1 MILSMTGFGKAE
13 GSIAGNAISVNIRSL
28 NNKQLELSSRIPNL
42 FRDAEP
48 EIRSAIGKR
57 VVRGKVELTIT
68 LTPITDPSSGEETS
82 DSSFFDKEKIAQYYR
97 ELTQISSQYNIPL
110 PQDLLTRI
118 LSLPGVVVAT
128 TTAEVVTKASAQ
140 EQAELLALIEEALL
154 GFEAFRKQEGEM
166 LERVFEEK
174 IANIGVLLEE
184 VAPYETQRIEDIR
197 TRFAEELAKL
207 EGVTI
212 DNGRFE
218 QEMIYYIE
226 KLDVHEEKERLANH
240 LKYFMETMKEA
251 STQGVGKKLAF
262 IAQEIGREI
271 NTLGSKS
278 NQAAM
283 QQIVV
288 RMKDELEQIKEQVL
302 NAL

>member
-13 GSIAGNAISVNIRSL
+13 GSIAGNAIFVNIRSL

-48 EIRSAIGKR
+48 EIRSAISKR

-128 TTAEVVTKASAQ
+128 TTAEVATKASAQ

-174 IANIGVLLEE
+174 IANIGALLEE
-184 VAPYETQRIEDIR
+184 VAPYEAQRIEDIR

>member
-118 LSLPGVVVAT
+118 LSLPGVVAT

-140 EQAELLALIEEALL
+140 EQAELLALIEEALF

-174 IANIGVLLEE
+174 IANIGALLEE
-184 VAPYETQRIEDIR
+184 VAPYEAQRIEDIR

-251 STQGVGKKLAF
+251 SAQGVGKKLAF

>member
-118 LSLPGVVVAT
+118 LSLPGVVAT
-128 TTAEVVTKASAQ
+128 TTAEVATKASAQ

-174 IANIGVLLEE
+174 IANIGALLEE
-184 VAPYETQRIEDIR
+184 VAPYEAQRIEDIR

-226 KLDVHEEKERLANH
+226 KLDVHEERLANH

>member
-48 EIRSAIGKR
+48 EIRSAISKR

-68 LTPITDPSSGEETS
+68 LTPITDPSSGEDAS

-118 LSLPGVVVAT
+118 LSLPGVMAT
-128 TTAEVVTKASAQ
+128 NTAEVATKASAQ

-174 IANIGVLLEE
+174 IANIGALLEE
-184 VAPYETQRIEDIR
+184 VTPYEAQRIEDIR
-197 TRFAEELAKL
+197 ARFTEELAKL
-207 EGVTI
+207 EGITI

-226 KLDVHEEKERLANH
+226 KLDVNEEKERLANH

>member
-174 IANIGVLLEE
+174 IANIGALLEE
-184 VAPYETQRIEDIR
+184 VAPYEAQRIEDIR

-271 NTLGSKS
+271 KTLGSKS

>member
-118 LSLPGVVVAT
+118 LSLPGVVAT

-174 IANIGVLLEE
+174 IANIGALLEE
-184 VAPYETQRIEDIR
+184 VAPYEAQRIEDIR

-218 QEMIYYIE
+218 QEMIFYIE

>member
-1 MILSMTGFGKAE
+1 MTGFGKAE

>member
-1 MILSMTGFGKAE
+1 MTGFGKAE

-97 ELTQISSQYNIPL
+97 ELTQISSQYNI
-110 PQDLLTRI
+110 
-118 LSLPGVVVAT
+118 LSLPGVVAT
-128 TTAEVVTKASAQ
+128 TTAEVASKASAQ

-174 IANIGVLLEE
+174 IANIGALLEE
-184 VAPYETQRIEDIR
+184 VAPYEVQRIEDIR
-197 TRFAEELAKL
+197 ARFTEELAKL
-207 EGVTI
+207 EGITI

>member
-68 LTPITDPSSGEETS
+68 LTPVTDPSSGEETS

-128 TTAEVVTKASAQ
+128 TTAEVATKASAQ
-140 EQAELLALIEEALL
+140 EQSELLALIEEALL

-174 IANIGVLLEE
+174 IANIGALLEE
-184 VAPYETQRIEDIR
+184 VAPYEAQRIEDIR

-278 NQAAM
+278 NQATM

>member
-1 MILSMTGFGKAE
+1 M
-13 GSIAGNAISVNIRSL
+13 
-28 NNKQLELSSRIPNL
+28 
-42 FRDAEP
+42 
-48 EIRSAIGKR
+48 
-57 VVRGKVELTIT
+57 
-68 LTPITDPSSGEETS
+68 
-82 DSSFFDKEKIAQYYR
+82 
-97 ELTQISSQYNIPL
+97 
-110 PQDLLTRI
+110 
-118 LSLPGVVVAT
+118 VAT
-128 TTAEVVTKASAQ
+128 TTAEVASKASAQ

-174 IANIGVLLEE
+174 IANIGALLEE
-184 VAPYETQRIEDIR
+184 VAPYEAQRIEDIR

-218 QEMIYYIE
+218 QEMIFYIE

>member
-48 EIRSAIGKR
+48 EIRSVISKR
-57 VVRGKVELTIT
+57 VVRGKVELTIA
-68 LTPITDPSSGEETS
+68 LTPITEPTSGGDIS
-82 DSSFFDKEKIAQYYR
+82 NSSFFDKEKIAQYYR
-97 ELTQISSQYNIPL
+97 ELTQISSEYNIPL

-118 LSLPGVVVAT
+118 LSLPGVAAAT
-128 TTAEVVTKASAQ
+128 TSADVATKASAQ
-140 EQAELLALIEEALL
+140 EQAELLALIEEALTS
-154 GFEAFRKQEGEM
+154 FEAFRKQEGEM

-174 IANIGVLLEE
+174 IANIGALLGE

-197 TRFAEELAKL
+197 TRFTEELAKL

>member
-118 LSLPGVVVAT
+118 LSPGVVAT
-128 TTAEVVTKASAQ
+128 TTAEVATKASAQ

-174 IANIGVLLEE
+174 IANIGALLEE
-184 VAPYETQRIEDIR
+184 VAPYEAQRIEDIR

-218 QEMIYYIE
+218 QEMIYYME

>member
-1 MILSMTGFGKAE
+1 MTGFGKAE

-118 LSLPGVVVAT
+118 LSLPGVVAT
-128 TTAEVVTKASAQ
+128 TTPEVATKASAQ

-154 GFEAFRKQEGEM
+154 GFEAFRKQEGDM
-166 LERVFEEK
+166 LVFEEK
-174 IANIGVLLEE
+174 IANIGALLEE
-184 VAPYETQRIEDIR
+184 VAPYEAQRIEDIR

>member
-1 MILSMTGFGKAE
+1 MTGFGKAE
-13 GSIAGNAISVNIRSL
+13 GSIAGNAIFVNIRSL

-48 EIRSAIGKR
+48 EIRSAISKR

-128 TTAEVVTKASAQ
+128 TTAEVATKASAQ

-174 IANIGVLLEE
+174 IANIGALLEE
-184 VAPYETQRIEDIR
+184 VAPYEAQRIEDIR